1 MKIQILI
8 DSAAKFFM
16 NVISAICYYIKDF
29 YAETTDRLRN
39 IINHLLGKTSPC
51 DQIEAVTLTTR
62 VYKNKTAI
70 TAINHTVLPTEISR
84 SATEAVNLMPQA
96 YKDNTAI
103 TSINLEAPLT
113 WIGCSAFENCTN
125 LNSIELP
132 ITLTEIEQY
141 AFNNCTSLNSIEL
154 PDHITIID
162 RFVFHCCTSL
172 RVIKFP
178 ATLTRIE
185 SDAFRYCTSLTSID
199 LPDSLT
205 EIGSGSFQDCTSLS
219 SVRLPGSL
227 TEIKSFAFDE
237 CTSLTSITIPD
248 KVRSIGTSTFA
259 ECNLAYIVTNHQFDW
274 NDIGIDTERTAILTY
289 KQHLEQNCPSL
300 IEHISL
306 KNPDPCEAYLIY
318 RMHNEPDYLPDW
330 VKLKNTFK
338 SRSITQVHDLL
349 LQLGRNIVAINAT
362 IPNREIAFASQSFNL
377 RHPIFEYMSIK
388 ECDNLFEGT
397 QLIYKGLSTSR
408 VKQ

>member
-16 NVISAICYYIKDF
+16 NVISTMCYYIKDF

-51 DQIEAVTLTTR
+51 DQIEAVTLT
-62 VYKNKTAI
+62 
-70 TAINHTVLPTEISR
+70 SW
-84 SATEAVNLMPQA
+84 A

-113 WIGCSAFENCTN
+113 EIGRSAFENCTN

-132 ITLTEIEQY
+132 ITLTEIGIY
-141 AFNNCTSLNSIEL
+141 AFNNCTNLNSIAL
-154 PDHITIID
+154 PDHITTIETS
-162 RFVFHCCTSL
+162 VFKSCTSL
-172 RVIKFP
+172 SVIKFP
-178 ATLTRIE
+178 AALTTID

-205 EIGSGSFQDCTSLS
+205 EIGAGAFQDCTSLS

-227 TEIKSFAFDE
+227 TKIKYFAFNT

-248 KVRSIGTSTFA
+248 KVRSIGTHAFT
-259 ECNLAYIVTNHQFDW
+259 ECNLDYIVTNDQFDW
-274 NDIGIDTERTAILTY
+274 KVIGIDTKRTAILTY
-289 KQHLEQNCPSL
+289 KQYLEQNFRSL
-300 IEHISL
+300 VEHISL
-306 KNPDPCEAYLIY
+306 RNPDPCEAYLIY
-318 RMHNEPDYLPDW
+318 RMHVEPGYLPDW
-330 VKLKNTFK
+330 AKLKNTFK

-349 LQLGRNIVAINAT
+349 LKLGKNIIAINAT
-362 IPNREIAFASQSFNL
+362 IPSREIAIASKSFNL

-397 QLIYKGLSTSR
+397 QHDHTQLALG
-408 VKQ
+408 